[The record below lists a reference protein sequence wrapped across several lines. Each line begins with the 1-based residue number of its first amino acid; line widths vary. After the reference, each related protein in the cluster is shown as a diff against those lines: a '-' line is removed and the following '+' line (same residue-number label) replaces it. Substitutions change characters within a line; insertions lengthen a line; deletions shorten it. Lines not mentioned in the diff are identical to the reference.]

1 MAAALDLYNS
11 MIASYNATR
20 LGYLAALEAAAAD
33 LSSAYATWNSNWATW
48 ITENAGLSSAGLVAF
63 GSSLLTYYEY
73 GGVDAARLA
82 LTGLYDAQYTAKV
95 VDANAWYSQAMSDCY
110 DQHAFNSPS

>member
-1 MAAALDLYNS
+1 VVCVY
-11 MIASYNATR
+11 
-20 LGYLAALEAAAAD
+20 
-33 LSSAYATWNSNWATW
+33 
-48 ITENAGLSSAGLVAF
+48 
-63 GSSLLTYYEY
+63 SLLYYSY
-73 GGVDAARLA
+73 AGGAAPPRLA